1 MGRYGKIW
9 GDTAGGDTAG
19 QVAEAR
25 DVAEISPE
33 IPPSCGGAV
42 CRPPPPFR
50 YGHVVEETEV
60 ERVAAN
66 ETEDLKQ
73 EGLRETAE
81 SRDSRELA
89 ES

>member
-1 MGRYGKIW
+1 M
-9 GDTAGGDTAG
+9 
-19 QVAEAR
+19 
-25 DVAEISPE
+25 
-33 IPPSCGGAV
+33 PPSCGGAV

-89 ES
+89 ER